1 MAALFGFTCRACGAG
16 LEAVMPQEM
25 HLCTECGGEM
35 YMNPF
40 SASIQGNYKRPI
52 HSDALAI
59 HPDQRAEHE
68 QLFPNVRLDEQDRPI
83 FDNMHDHQA
92 YLDKCGMVKKT
103 QRIRHKIGTERVVWD
118 GV

>member
-1 MAALFGFTCRACGAG
+1 MVTHRFVCRDCGEVTLDTDTSG
-16 LEAVMPQEM
+16 IHYCPR
-25 HLCTECGGEM
+25 CGKDM
-35 YMNPF
+35 YWDIGKI
-40 SASIQGNYKRPI
+40 SANGSYRRPT

-68 QLFPNVRLDEQDRPI
+68 QLFPSVRLDEQNRPV
-83 FDNMHDHQA
+83 FDNMHDHQD

-103 QRIRHKIGTERVVWD
+103 QKIRRKIGTERVVWD